1 LRDEIAQIAIDRHVR
16 RWAGWFGHSF
26 RSIRRKAEQTGAR
39 FRDNARLDEG
49 GTMRTYVIAIAATVV
64 AVSAGCAAPD
74 PQKDAEAQPE
84 RIYRTGS
91 NIPVKDY
98 GAANIEVSKPDPA
111 DTAMRPGTGV
121 LGRKPGG

>member
-1 LRDEIAQIAIDRHVR
+1 
-16 RWAGWFGHSF
+16 
-26 RSIRRKAEQTGAR
+26 
-39 FRDNARLDEG
+39 
-49 GTMRTYVIAIAATVV
+49 MRTYVIAIAATVV

>member
-1 LRDEIAQIAIDRHVR
+1 M
-16 RWAGWFGHSF
+16 
-26 RSIRRKAEQTGAR
+26 
-39 FRDNARLDEG
+39 DNARLDEG
-49 GTMRTYVIAIAATVV
+49 GTMRTYVIVLAACAV
-64 AVSAGCAAPD
+64 AVSAGCASPD

-111 DTAMRPGTGV
+111 DTALRPGTSV
-121 LGRKPGG
+121 LNRKPGG